1 MFVIYFFGKM
11 CTVEIGH
18 DSSEVGNMETDV
30 IQGTILAPIFYF
42 QYI

>member
-1 MFVIYFFGKM
+1 M

-30 IQGTILAPIFYF
+30 IQGTILAPISFSI
-42 QYI
+42 YIIDLYHVI